1 MGEQKS
7 PENSRLMIFMRV
19 LLTDAFGVCKVKA
32 YHTEV
37 AATCLCMALI
47 ETHDPKTH
55 LIPILNIC

>member
-1 MGEQKS
+1 MGDQKS

-37 AATCLCMALI
+37 AATCLSMA
-47 ETHDPKTH
+47 DP
-55 LIPILNIC
+55 